1 MESSAYNILQKTL
14 ISFNENDLISKI
26 CFNNNEFQL
35 DPIIDFHCTSNTI
48 KLEKIVNIP
57 VINEYLENLSP
68 TDTYLN
74 GITGQNTSGSFY
86 NYKVNFVKLFEKNK
100 QEFTAF
106 VETMIKNDPAHQGY
120 IHSCRYGDYYKNLL
134 FYNIGGNYRYCPKK
148 NAHHKRN

>member
-1 MESSAYNILQKTL
+1 
-14 ISFNENDLISKI
+14 
-26 CFNNNEFQL
+26 
-35 DPIIDFHCTSNTI
+35 
-48 KLEKIVNIP
+48 KLEKMINIP

-86 NYKVNFVKLFEKNK
+86 NYKVNFVKLFEENK

-106 VETMIKNDPAHQGY
+106 VETMIKNNPAHQGY
-120 IHSCRYGDYYKNLL
+120 IHSCRYADYNKNLL
-134 FYNIGGNYRYCPKK
+134 FYNIGGNYRYCRKK